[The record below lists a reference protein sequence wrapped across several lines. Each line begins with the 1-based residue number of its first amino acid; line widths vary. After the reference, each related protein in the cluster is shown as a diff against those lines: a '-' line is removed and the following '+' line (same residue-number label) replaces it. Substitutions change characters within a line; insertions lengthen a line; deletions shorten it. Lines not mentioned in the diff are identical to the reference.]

1 MPTIINGKV
10 WTWFFAGHALKLSAT
25 VAITLCLSS
34 FISKMIAVMLPLG
47 VAAIKKD
54 PAIIAQPL
62 LTTFVDV
69 ISLLTYLGIAT
80 FAFTVIA

>member
-1 MPTIINGKV
+1 
-10 WTWFFAGHALKLSAT
+10 
-25 VAITLCLSS
+25 
-34 FISKMIAVMLPLG
+34 MIAVMLPLG

-80 FAFTVIA
+80 IAFRVIGGL